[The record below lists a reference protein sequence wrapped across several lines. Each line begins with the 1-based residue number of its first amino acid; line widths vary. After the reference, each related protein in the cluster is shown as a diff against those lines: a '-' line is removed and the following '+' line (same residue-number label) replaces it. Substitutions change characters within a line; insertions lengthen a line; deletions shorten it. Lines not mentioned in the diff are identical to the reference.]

1 MNFMNESIFTVS
13 LDYKEY
19 SKEAKNGKI
28 EVLWADKATLILIKT
43 LFRVI
48 KSEMSEINQVM
59 NLQEKSDS
67 NKYFRIISSNFN
79 LSDGNLHRKIL
90 KRIKKLKQFY
100 FRTSGLTVHLDEIVE
115 DLKALRLNRIK
126 FWENLLKDFTQNE
139 DFYVSKFR
147 HRKK

>member
-1 MNFMNESIFTVS
+1 MNESIFTVS